1 MKRNFYCGEVKKK
14 NIDMNVVVSGWV
26 HSLRDHGN
34 LIFIDLRDK
43 SGFLQIVFQNLD
55 SIIFKNV
62 KKIGLEF
69 VITVE
74 GIVKMRPK
82 NTIKNY
88 IDNGDIEL
96 IANDFE
102 ILNYCTDLPIKI
114 SDYVETSEELRLK
127 YRYLDLRRPS
137 FQKNFFIRH
146 NIAKEIRD
154 FFNKNSFIE
163 IETPFLTKSTYEGAR
178 DFLIPSRLHHGSF
191 FALPQSPQLF
201 KQILMIAGFDKYY
214 QFAKCFRD
222 EDLRADRQLEF
233 TQIDVEMSFV
243 DENDVMCIVEKM
255 LKKIFKTLL
264 NINLKIPFNR
274 LSYCDAILQYGS
286 DKPDTRFDMKIY
298 DFSNEF
304 KNSNF
309 NIFSNTICKGGV
321 VRGICIKKK
330 DNSSFLKI
338 NKIAKFVD
346 KYGTKNL
353 TYMYVNDSGI
363 DSNVI
368 KFFKKIEIETILS
381 KFNAKSGD
389 LLIFIAD
396 KKEIVSR
403 SLGLLRVK
411 IANELKLIDDN
422 DFNFLWIV
430 DFPLFKWD
438 DLKNKWE
445 SLHHPFTSPKDEYNI
460 CNCENIC
467 NIKSKAYDIIL
478 NGVELGGGSIR
489 IHKSEIQKKV
499 FEILNIPDKI
509 VNDKF
514 GFLLDAFNHGAP
526 PHGGFA
532 IGFDRLCA
540 LIIDKTISIRDV
552 IAFPKTQKSFDPLFG
567 SPSTV
572 ENDDLKELGLL

>member
-1 MKRNFYCGEVKKK
+1 VKRNFYCGEVKKK
-14 NIDMNVVVSGWV
+14 NIGMNIVVSGWV
-26 HSLRDHGN
+26 HSRRDHGG
-34 LIFIDLRDK
+34 LIFVDLRDK
-43 SGFLQIVFQNLD
+43 TGFLQIVFQNSD
-55 SIIFKNV
+55 SIVFKNI

-69 VITVE
+69 VIIVK
-74 GIVKMRPK
+74 GIVKMRPE
-82 NTIKNY
+82 NTIKDS
-88 IDNGDIEL
+88 IDNGDVEL
-96 IANDFE
+96 IACNFE
-102 ILNYCTDLPIKI
+102 ILNYCIDLPIKI

-127 YRYLDLRRPS
+127 YRYLDLRRPN
-137 FQKNFFIRH
+137 FQKNFFSRH
-146 NIAKEIRD
+146 KIAKEIRD
-154 FFNKNSFIE
+154 FFNNNNFIE

-178 DFLIPSRLHHGSF
+178 DFLVPSRLHHKSF

-243 DENDVMCIVEKM
+243 DENDVMHIVEKM

-264 NINLKIPFNR
+264 NINLKIPFDK
-274 LSYCDAILQYGS
+274 LSYYDAILQYGS

-304 KNSNF
+304 KNSSF
-309 NIFSNTICKGGV
+309 NIFSSTICKGGV
-321 VRGICIKKK
+321 VRGICIKKNI
-330 DNSSFLKI
+330 NSSLLKI
-338 NKIAKFVD
+338 NKIIKFIN
-346 KYGTKNL
+346 KHGAKNL
-353 TYMYVNDSGI
+353 TYMYVNDLGI

-368 KFFKKIEIETILS
+368 KFFKKTEIDMILS

-389 LLIFIAD
+389 LLIFVAD
-396 KKEIVSR
+396 KKEIVSK
-403 SLGLLRVK
+403 SLGLLRIE
-411 IANELKLIDDN
+411 IANELKLINYN
-422 DFNFLWIV
+422 DFNFLWII
-430 DFPLFKWD
+430 DFPLFKWN

-445 SLHHPFTSPKDEYNI
+445 SLHHPFTSPKSEYNI
-460 CNCENIC
+460 NNCENIC
-467 NIKSKAYDIIL
+467 DIKSRAYDIVL

-489 IHKSEIQKKV
+489 IHKSEIQKKI
-499 FEILNIPDKI
+499 FDILNIPDKI
-509 VNDKF
+509 VNDNF
-514 GFLLDAFNHGAP
+514 GFLLDALKHGAP

-540 LIIDKTISIRDV
+540 LIIDKTTSIRDV

-572 ENDDLKELGLL
+572 ANNDLKELGLL